1 MRQSPQ
7 VARALENARTRCC
20 CASPSYSARAPTSS
34 ASPSYSVNPVP
45 AREPDMMTTTPDVGA
60 SSPIESENPIARA
73 LDERIER
80 AYCDAYMRRVV
91 EAELDPANFTKAMRD
106 RKRLTRPAFTNS

>member
-1 MRQSPQ
+1 MREPGEKREPFAMRKTHTS
-7 VARALENARTRCC
+7 R
-20 CASPSYSARAPTSS
+20 ASPSYRESPHNS

-60 SSPIESENPIARA
+60 SSLIESENPIARA
-73 LDERIER
+73 LDEQIER